1 MAKKVQGTDN
11 FSEIVRKMSKEL
23 SYKDKE
29 EIMSLF
35 KKKNGF
41 ASALRTWLSEDKER
55 ENQKIK

>member
-1 MAKKVQGTDN
+1 MAKKIYQSDSYSELVQ
-11 FSEIVRKMSKEL
+11 KMGKEL

-41 ASALRTWLSEDKER
+41 ASALRTWLNEDKIR
-55 ENQKIK
+55 EKQRIK